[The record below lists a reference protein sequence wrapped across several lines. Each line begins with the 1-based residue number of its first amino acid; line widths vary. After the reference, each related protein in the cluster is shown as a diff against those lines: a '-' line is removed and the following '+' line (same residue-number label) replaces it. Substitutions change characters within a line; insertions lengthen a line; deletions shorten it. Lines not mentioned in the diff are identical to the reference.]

1 MRYNV
6 ILLLTMIF
14 LHIVDDFYLQGK
26 LADYKQKS
34 WWKNNYPDELYKND
48 YIIALLIH
56 SFSWSFMIT
65 VPMIVDKYNTLSQL
79 VIIITVLI
87 NMLVHALVDD
97 LKANEL
103 KLSLLQDQLI
113 HLMQIVCTWLVLS
126 IV

>member
-1 MRYNV
+1 MKYNV

-34 WWKNNYPDELYKND
+34 WWKNNYRNELYKND
-48 YIIALLIH
+48 YMIALLIH

-65 VPMIVDKYNTLSQL
+65 VPMIVSKYSTLNQL

-103 KLSLLQDQLI
+103 RLSLLQDQLI
-113 HLMQIVCTWLVLS
+113 HLMQVVCTWLVLS
-126 IV
+126 II